1 MDIRRLH
8 EEDATCM
15 LEMLNSS
22 DCAVTPTCSGFIRG
36 DSVRIPCCFSVI
48 WRVGSKAA
56 PTTVY
61 LARMGSSS
69 SDGLVIEACANGAEL
84 CEIIGELRKR
94 KHEKEFITKI
104 FEKRDKQLF
113 PRDLLVACMP
123 TKRGGLRAAGLL
135 KRSLKF
141 DARRGSHICIDFV
154 WVLSDFRRLGIGR
167 RLLMDGLSTGRPKAV
182 RLLVAGSENNFRAV
196 GLYESLGFRWVDRNM
211 NDMMLEAEQVAALL
225 AGGGGDGGGSSSSG
239 SNSSNDSNGSCS
251 GTHVPAVAVTAV
263 TSAAEAEAAAEADD
277 LPMVDAHAHM
287 PPPPVPSGHAE
298 LLMPS
303 VPSFSSVIEL
313 GDLVAAAELAAEPA
327 IARKEAEVVP

>member
-1 MDIRRLH
+1 
-8 EEDATCM
+8 
-15 LEMLNSS
+15 
-22 DCAVTPTCSGFIRG
+22 
-36 DSVRIPCCFSVI
+36 
-48 WRVGSKAA
+48 
-56 PTTVY
+56 
-61 LARMGSSS
+61 MGSSS

-196 GLYESLGFRWVDRNM
+196 
-211 NDMMLEAEQVAALL
+211 ATAASQQRY
-225 AGGGGDGGGSSSSG
+225 ACASGGGDGGDVGCG
-239 SNSSNDSNGSCS
+239 GGGGGRGGRLADGRRACA
-251 GTHVPAVAVTAV
+251 H
-263 TSAAEAEAAAEADD
+263 AAAAC
-277 LPMVDAHAHM
+277 
-287 PPPPVPSGHAE
+287 PVGARGATNAE
-298 LLMPS
+298 RAVLQ
-303 VPSFSSVIEL
+303 L
-313 GDLVAAAELAAEPA
+313 GDR
-327 IARKEAEVVP
+327 AR

>member
-1 MDIRRLH
+1 MLGKDASQARAIPAFSAGFAQNLLPFFGFSSA
-8 EEDATCM
+8 EE
-15 LEMLNSS
+15 LGR
-22 DCAVTPTCSGFIRG
+22 P
-36 DSVRIPCCFSVI
+36 PH
-48 WRVGSKAA
+48 
-56 PTTVY
+56 PTVY

-69 SDGLVIEACANGAEL
+69 SDGMVIEACANGAEL
-84 CEIIGELRKR
+84 CEVIGELRKR

-113 PRDLLVACMP
+113 PRDLLVAYMP

-167 RLLMDGLSTGRPKAV
+167 RLLMDGLIAGRPKAV
-182 RLLVAGSENNFRAV
+182 RLLVAGSDNNFRAV
-196 GLYESLGFRWVDRNM
+196 GLYESLGFRWVDRMM
-211 NDMMLEAEQVAALL
+211 NDMMLEAEQVVALM
-225 AGGGGDGGGSSSSG
+225 AGGGGDGGGSSGSSAGSGSSG
-239 SNSSNDSNGSCS
+239 SSGGNGSNDGGS

-263 TSAAEAEAAAEADD
+263 TAAAEAEAVDKADE
-277 LPMVDAHAHM
+277 LPMVDARAHM
-287 PPPPVPSGHAE
+287 PPPPVPLGHAE
-298 LLMPS
+298 PLMPS

-327 IARKEAEVVP
+327 VARKGPEGPEVVP

>member
-1 MDIRRLH
+1 MVHAGKRCIRPTARNSRVFAGFGENLLPFFGFSSGESLVGQLH
-8 EEDATCM
+8 
-15 LEMLNSS
+15 
-22 DCAVTPTCSGFIRG
+22 P
-36 DSVRIPCCFSVI
+36 
-48 WRVGSKAA
+48 
-56 PTTVY
+56 TVY

-69 SDGLVIEACANGAEL
+69 SDGMVIEACANGAEL

-113 PRDLLVACMP
+113 PRDLLVAYVP

-167 RLLMDGLSTGRPKAV
+167 RLLMDGLIAGRPKAV
-182 RLLVAGSENNFRAV
+182 RLLVAGSDNNFRAV
-196 GLYESLGFRWVDRNM
+196 GLYESLGFRWVDRMM
-211 NDMMLEAEQVAALL
+211 NDMMLEAEQVVTLM
-225 AGGGGDGGGSSSSG
+225 AGGGGDGGSSASSAGSGSSG
-239 SNSSNDSNGSCS
+239 SSGSSGGNGSNDGGS

-263 TSAAEAEAAAEADD
+263 TAAAEAEAVDEADE
-277 LPMVDAHAHM
+277 LPMVDARAHM
-287 PPPPVPSGHAE
+287 PPPPVPLGHAE
-298 LLMPS
+298 PLMPS

-313 GDLVAAAELAAEPA
+313 GDLVAASELAAEPA
-327 IARKEAEVVP
+327 VARKGPEGPEVVP